1 MHVYQSRVYTH
12 IDSFHTHTLPVSHTF
27 QTSLSSSMPPD
38 SDNIDLV
45 NPLTFKKEEWIGK
58 KHTYSP
64 ALPFYVIKACDKALE
79 IPKHEISRIPPPSLT
94 IGDLMQKVIPRVE
107 SSWPL
112 YKAET
117 WFSRHISIRNGD
129 LPCFGQ
135 RGTPCAQR
143 EMFLGFFWDFFVLC
157 GRVRTNTP
165 TFWDPPQN
173 PDKTAPNWQIFVRT
187 KLATC
192 LANITLYNPGS
203 C

>member
-1 MHVYQSRVYTH
+1 MCIKVASILTY

-27 QTSLSSSMPPD
+27 QTSSSSSMPPD

-45 NPLTFKKEEWIGK
+45 NPLTFKKRGK

-79 IPKHEISRIPPPSLT
+79 IPKHKISRIPPPSLT
-94 IGDLMQKVIPRVE
+94 VGDLMWKVIPWVE

-117 WFSRHISIRNGD
+117 WFSRHISICNGD

-135 RGTPCAQR
+135 RKI
-143 EMFLGFFWDFFVLC
+143 FLGFFWDFFVLC

-203 C
+203 W

>member
-1 MHVYQSRVYTH
+1 MHVYQSRVYTY

-45 NPLTFKKEEWIGK
+45 NPLTFKKEEGIGK

-64 ALPFYVIKACDKALE
+64 ALLFYVIKACDKALE

-94 IGDLMQKVIPRVE
+94 VGDLMRKVIPRVE
-107 SSWPL
+107 SGWPL

-143 EMFLGFFWDFFVLC
+143 EIFLGFFCTLRTCPDKYTHFLGPSAESRQNCPKLADFC
-157 GRVRTNTP
+157 
-165 TFWDPPQN
+165 
-173 PDKTAPNWQIFVRT
+173 PDKTSY
-187 KLATC
+187 L
-192 LANITLYNPGS
+192 LG
-203 C
+203 